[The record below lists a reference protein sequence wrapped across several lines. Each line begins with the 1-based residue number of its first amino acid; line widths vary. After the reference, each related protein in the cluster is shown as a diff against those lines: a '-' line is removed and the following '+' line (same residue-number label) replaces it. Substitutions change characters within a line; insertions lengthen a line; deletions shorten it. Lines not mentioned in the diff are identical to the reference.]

1 MLVAATK
8 FLAVQ
13 AAEGTSHQ
21 AVCFKICLWLSVA
34 AVLSVLAVA
43 LISWVTVMAVITV
56 VCMVSV
62 LKIIIALAW
71 HEGPLLVLFKWIFW

>member
-1 MLVAATK
+1 
-8 FLAVQ
+8 
-13 AAEGTSHQ
+13 
-21 AVCFKICLWLSVA
+21 
-34 AVLSVLAVA
+34 VLSVLAVA
-43 LISWVTVMAVITV
+43 IVSWVTVMAGITV